1 MSSLMR
7 GHLSRSERP
16 LRRAPSTSSHSCS
29 RPAANTPQAWMMP
42 ASGSLLR
49 PMPRATSVA
58 AIMVRLRTMETA
70 ELSTNLPTELS
81 TPDSSATSD
90 MHSR

>member
-1 MSSLMR
+1 
-7 GHLSRSERP
+7 
-16 LRRAPSTSSHSCS
+16 
-29 RPAANTPQAWMMP
+29 MP
-42 ASGSLLR
+42 ASGSFLS
-49 PMPRATSVA
+49 PMARATSVA
-58 AIMVRLRTMETA
+58 AIMVTLRTMETE